1 VISLAIVL
9 GLGGPYYH
17 DASACLVIDGKV
29 VAFAEEER
37 FSRRKHHKD
46 SRSCA
51 VAAAYCLAEADI
63 TLDQVDEIAI
73 AFNPTWP
80 TPSDTCAD
88 AELIAELLDPVLFG
102 HHRPR
107 QVTVVEHHLA
117 HAASAFHPS
126 GFEEAAVLVVDG
138 SGDGVSATLAHGTT
152 SGLKVLR
159 QFPFSQS
166 LGWFYET
173 VAEHLGLGDWTSSGK
188 LMGLAGYGNPDRYQL
203 DFLTPR
209 PGGYHLDLTRYGIR
223 PDESVDDQ
231 YTDLRY
237 YRRLKTAYAT
247 AYTDLGI
254 PPHHRARAYTDGRTI
269 LDTSYRPE
277 HADLAASAQRL
288 LEQCL
293 TELAREALTTTGATR
308 LCIAGGAGLNC
319 SANGRLAQLRGVQE
333 LFVQPAAGDAGCAI
347 GAALEVALRRGD
359 LTLPGPAMTTAAL
372 GPAFAPGT
380 IRALL
385 DDYGLPY
392 RDHGQDLPTA
402 AAGQIALGRTLGWF
416 QGRMEAGPRALGRR
430 SILADPRHI
439 GIRDHIN
446 DHIKHREPWR
456 PLAPALLAEAA
467 PDLIGTSTPHPFM
480 IVARQAT
487 ETARTAIPAAV
498 HTDGTLRPQTVARD
512 DTDPYARL
520 LVSFAEQT
528 GRPPALL
535 NTSFNH
541 EAEPIV
547 CTPRDAVA
555 TFTAGPLDAL
565 AIGPFLVR
573 KDRR

>member
-1 VISLAIVL
+1 ML

-17 DASACLVIDGKV
+17 DASACLVIDGRI

-51 VAAAYCLAEADI
+51 VAAAYCLSEAGI
-63 TLDQVDEIAI
+63 SLDQVDEIAI

-80 TPSDTCAD
+80 TPSEVCRD
-88 AELIAELLDPVLFG
+88 AELIAELLNPALFG
-102 HHRPR
+102 HHRPK
-107 QVTVVEHHLA
+107 QVTVIEHHLA

-126 GFEEAAVLVVDG
+126 GFDEAAVLVVDG
-138 SGDGVSATLAHGTT
+138 SGDGISATLAHGTT

-173 VAEHLGLGDWTSSGK
+173 VAEHVGLGDWTSSGK
-188 LMGLAGYGNPDRYQL
+188 LMGLAGYGNPDRYTL

-209 PGGYHLDLTRYGIR
+209 AGGYHLDLSRYGIR
-223 PDESVDDQ
+223 PDEAVDDQ

-237 YRRLKTAYAT
+237 YRRLKAAYAT
-247 AYTDLGI
+247 AYIDLGI
-254 PPHHRARAYTDGRTI
+254 PRHHRTRTYTCGRTVP
-269 LDTSYRPE
+269 DTGYLPE
-277 HADLAASAQRL
+277 HADLAASAQHL

-293 TELAREALTTTGATR
+293 TELAREALTLTGASR
-308 LCIAGGAGLNC
+308 LCVAGGVGLNC
-319 SANGRLAQLRGVQE
+319 SANGHLASLRGVDE

-347 GAALEVALRRGD
+347 GAALEAAVRRGD
-359 LTLPGPAMTTAAL
+359 LTLPGAAMTTAAL
-372 GPAFAPGT
+372 GPAFSPGDIAT
-380 IRALL
+380 ALT
-385 DDYGLPY
+385 DYGLAFH
-392 RDHGQDLPTA
+392 DHGDDLPTVVA
-402 AAGQIALGRTLGWF
+402 RHLSLGHTVGWF

-430 SILADPRHI
+430 SILADAHHTRA
-439 GIRDHIN
+439 RDHIN
-446 DHIKHREPWR
+446 NHVKHREPWR
-456 PLAPALLAEAA
+456 PLAPALLQEAA
-467 PDLIGTSTPHPFM
+467 PDLIGTNVPHPFM

-487 ETARTAIPAAV
+487 ESAHQMIPAAV

-512 DTDPYARL
+512 DADPYACL
-520 LVSFAEQT
+520 LSSFAEQT

-555 TFTAGPLDAL
+555 TFAAGPLGVL
-565 AIGPFLVR
+565 AIGPFLIR
-573 KDRR
+573 KDRPN

>member
-1 VISLAIVL
+1 ML

-17 DASACLVIDGKV
+17 DASACLVVDGRI

-51 VAAAYCLAEADI
+51 VAAAYCLSEAGI
-63 TLDQVDEIAI
+63 TLAEVDEIAI

-80 TPSDTCAD
+80 EPSDTCTD
-88 AELIAELLDPVLFG
+88 GELIAELLDPALFG
-102 HHRPR
+102 HHRPG
-107 QVTVVEHHLA
+107 QVTVIEHHLA

-126 GFEEAAVLVVDG
+126 GFDEAAVLVVDG
-138 SGDGVSATLAHGTT
+138 SGDGISATLAHGTT

-159 QFPFSQS
+159 QFSFSQS

-188 LMGLAGYGNPDRYQL
+188 LMGLAGYGNPNRYQL
-203 DFLTPR
+203 DFLR
-209 PGGYHLDLTRYGIR
+209 PQAGGYHLDLSRWGIR
-223 PDESVDDQ
+223 PDEQVEDQ

-237 YRRLKTAYAT
+237 YRRLKGAYAA

-254 PPHHRARAYTDGRTI
+254 PPRRRARTYTGGRVVP
-269 LDTSYRPE
+269 DSGYRPE
-277 HADLAASAQRL
+277 HADLAASAQHL

-293 TELAREALTTTGATR
+293 AELAREALTLAGTPR
-308 LCIAGGAGLNC
+308 LCIAGGVGLNC
-319 SANGRLAQLRGVQE
+319 SANGRLAALPGLDE
-333 LFVQPAAGDAGCAI
+333 LFVQPAASDAGCAI
-347 GAALEVALRRGD
+347 GAALEVALRRSD
-359 LTLPGPAMTTAAL
+359 LSLPGEVMTTAAL
-372 GPAFAPGT
+372 GPAFDPAS
-380 IRALL
+380 IRATLN
-385 DDYGLPY
+385 DYGLAFC
-392 RDHGQDLPTA
+392 DHGDDLPTVV
-402 AAGQIALGRTLGWF
+402 AGHLAFGRTVGWF

-430 SILADPRHI
+430 SILADAHHTRA
-439 GIRDHIN
+439 RDHIN
-446 DHIKHREPWR
+446 SRVKHRESWR
-456 PLAPALLAEAA
+456 PLAPVLLEESAC
-467 PDLIGTSTPHPFM
+467 DLIGTSVPHPFM

-487 ETARTAIPAAV
+487 ETARQMIPAAV

-512 DTDPYARL
+512 DADPYARL
-520 LVSFAEQT
+520 LDSFAAQT

-555 TFTAGPLDAL
+555 TFAAGPLDLL

-573 KDRR
+573 KD